1 MAQHTPA
8 VVTCLPSMLL
18 TPVTSTGCS
27 CVKFLCI
34 YLRAPRWLSGKEPA
48 CQCRRCRFGA
58 WVGKI
63 PWQSTP
69 VFVPGKSYAQRS
81 LAGSPQPFWHQDQF
95 RGRQFFHGP
104 GLGWRDGFRMTQAH
118 YVYSVFYFYSNVT
131 ADLTGGI
138 SPWPRGWVP

>member
-95 RGRQFFHGP
+95 RGRQFFHGW
-104 GLGWRDGFRMTQAH
+104 GQGMFWGDSSSLYLLCISFLLLLHQIHLRASGIRSQRMWT
-118 YVYSVFYFYSNVT
+118 
-131 ADLTGGI
+131 
-138 SPWPRGWVP
+138 PE